1 MIRLFATANSA
12 EAAAILVEQRI
23 NRSQH
28 MDEKTVHLDSAQ
40 VGADPVVDSLRKRG
54 HRITAQREIIL
65 QIFRELPHGNH
76 LSAEELHV
84 KLGERGSNVS
94 LATAYRTLKLLS
106 SLGLLRELDFAEGH
120 KHYELKQD
128 TLPHQHII
136 CIGCNTTLEF
146 EDHFL
151 EEAGQKIGARHNFE
165 VIDAQ
170 FKIFGLCP
178 NCREQQKPLSSTG
191 RAASDG
197 RAKPPNRTKT

>member
-1 MIRLFATANSA
+1 MVFRDRLDGKVVN
-12 EAAAILVEQRI
+12 EE
-23 NRSQH
+23 
-28 MDEKTVHLDSAQ
+28 EKQS
-40 VGADPVVDSLRKRG
+40 GPADPVFESLRKRG
-54 HRITAQREIIL
+54 HRITTQRETIL
-65 QIFRELPHGNH
+65 QIFREQAHGHH
-76 LSAEELHV
+76 LSAEELHMLLLE
-84 KLGERGSNVS
+84 KGSNVS

-136 CIGCNTTLEF
+136 CIGCNVTIEF

-178 NCREQQKPLSSTG
+178 ACKETQKKSGQMPSRMQSERERLRAG
-191 RAASDG
+191 RRLKDGSDK
-197 RAKPPNRTKT
+197 A

>member
-1 MIRLFATANSA
+1 MVNCQ
-12 EAAAILVEQRI
+12 AIPVVISSFMQQDGQ
-23 NRSQH
+23 NN
-28 MDEKTVHLDSAQ
+28 T
-40 VGADPVVDSLRKRG
+40 ADPVFESLRKRG
-54 HRITAQREIIL
+54 HRITAQRETIL
-65 QIFRELPHGNH
+65 QIFREQPHGHH
-76 LSAEELHV
+76 LSAEELHT
-84 KLGERGSNVS
+84 KLAERGSNVS

-120 KHYELKQD
+120 KHYELKHD
-128 TLPHQHII
+128 ALPHQHII

-178 NCREQQKPLSSTG
+178 NCRDQKGKAPA
-191 RAASDG
+191 R
-197 RAKPPNRTKT
+197 

>member
-1 MIRLFATANSA
+1 VIK
-12 EAAAILVEQRI
+12 AA
-23 NRSQH
+23 
-28 MDEKTVHLDSAQ
+28 D
-40 VGADPVVDSLRKRG
+40 GDPGKENAARELPASLYENLRKRG
-54 HRITAQREIIL
+54 HRITPQRELIL
-65 QIFRELPHGNH
+65 EIFRQQPHGHH

-84 KLGERGSNVS
+84 KLAERGSNVS

-128 TLPHQHII
+128 DLPHQHIV
-136 CIGCNTTLEF
+136 CLNCNTTIEF

-151 EEAGQKIGARHNFE
+151 EEAGQKIGARYNFE

-178 NCREQQKPLSSTG
+178 ACKQSGPKATVGATPRK
-191 RAASDG
+191 A
-197 RAKPPNRTKT
+197 RTPSEDDA

>member
-1 MIRLFATANSA
+1 MPIGRAPVNSKNGA
-12 EAAAILVEQRI
+12 
-23 NRSQH
+23 
-28 MDEKTVHLDSAQ
+28 DEKLLVDENQSSEH
-40 VGADPVVDSLRKRG
+40 DPVFQSLRKRG
-54 HRITAQREIIL
+54 LRVTAQREMIL
-65 QIFRELPHGNH
+65 QIFREQPHGNH
-76 LSAEELHV
+76 LSAEELHAN
-84 KLGERGSNVS
+84 LLQRGSNVS

-128 TLPHQHII
+128 TEPHQHII
-136 CIGCNTTLEF
+136 CVNCNSTLEF

-178 NCREQQKPLSSTG
+178 QCKQSGKAFP
-191 RAASDG
+191 SDVRRQNDVG
-197 RAKPPNRTKT
+197 KKKHQD

>member
-1 MIRLFATANSA
+1 MRPAGLGYDSKMNSA
-12 EAAAILVEQRI
+12 KKTPDNMGKSE
-23 NRSQH
+23 
-28 MDEKTVHLDSAQ
+28 EKLPSGEI
-40 VGADPVVDSLRKRG
+40 GADPVFDSLRKRG
-54 HRITAQREIIL
+54 HRITSQRETIL
-65 QIFRELPHGNH
+65 QIFKEQPHGEH
-76 LSAEELHV
+76 LSAEELHAR
-84 KLGERGSNVS
+84 LLERGSNVS

-136 CIGCNTTLEF
+136 CTGCNLTLEF

-151 EEAGQKIGARHNFE
+151 EEAGQKIGSRYNFE

-178 NCREQQKPLSSTG
+178 NCKLKR
-191 RAASDG
+191 RA
-197 RAKPPNRTKT
+197 